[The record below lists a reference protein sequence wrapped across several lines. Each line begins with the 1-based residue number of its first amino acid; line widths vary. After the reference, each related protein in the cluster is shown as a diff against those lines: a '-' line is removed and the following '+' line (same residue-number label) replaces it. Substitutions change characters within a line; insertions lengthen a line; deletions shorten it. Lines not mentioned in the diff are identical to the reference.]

1 MDTNRQC
8 CIKSFWMGFGSILN
22 LSPIL
27 NTTPINKN
35 LDPLL
40 SMKEAWNTVGQ
51 HLSCSMQQKEV
62 NRVDR

>member
-1 MDTNRQC
+1 MDTNHQR

-40 SMKEAWNTVGQ
+40 SMKEAWNTVG
-51 HLSCSMQQKEV
+51 
-62 NRVDR
+62 